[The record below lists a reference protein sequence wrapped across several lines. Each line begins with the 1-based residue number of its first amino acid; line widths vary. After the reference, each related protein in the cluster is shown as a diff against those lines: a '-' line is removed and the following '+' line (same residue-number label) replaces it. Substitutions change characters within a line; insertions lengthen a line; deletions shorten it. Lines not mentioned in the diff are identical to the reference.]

1 MAKKKTGFFSKIGAV
16 AAKVNYRYVAWVI
29 IPLLLAGAVFFGAR
43 RGWSAL
49 RQQPRFVMS
58 PSTLFF
64 GTKPAPVRNEPML
77 EELREELGDTL
88 SNATIFDEYLCRRVA
103 HELHASPWVLE
114 VKRVSRLLPNRLN
127 VEAVFRLPAG
137 IVEMPSARYMIDRQ
151 GYWLPTELYR
161 QPPGWESAKPPHI
174 VDSRLT
180 ELPVRG
186 RRWNSASLV
195 VGARLSA
202 LLVRSGILDLVD
214 LERIDVTKVGT
225 RGHEADVVL
234 VTKTGRTIK
243 WGTTDA
249 YEEIRTLDR
258 AKSAHPDR
266 EKLAM
271 LRDMLQEKPNLT
283 GLNYVDLRY
292 GMMAPE

>member
-1 MAKKKTGFFSKIGAV
+1 MAKKKKGIFSRIASL
-16 AAKVNYRYVAWVI
+16 AAKINYRYLAWVVL
-29 IPLLLAGAVFFGAR
+29 PVLLAGAVFVGVR

-49 RQQPRFVMS
+49 RQEPRFVMS

-64 GTKPAPVRNEPML
+64 GTKPAVVRKEPML
-77 EELREELGDTL
+77 EDLREELGETL
-88 SNATIFDEYLCRRVA
+88 SHATIFDAHLCRRVA

-114 VKRVSRLLPNRLN
+114 VKEVSRRLPNRLSIK
-127 VEAVFRLPAG
+127 AVFRLPAG

-161 QPPGWESAKPPHI
+161 QPAGWESATPPHI
-174 VDSRLT
+174 VDRRLT

-186 RRWNSASLV
+186 RRWNAASLI

-202 LLVRSGILDLVD
+202 LLVRSEILDLVD
-214 LERIDVTKVGT
+214 LERIDVTEVGS
-225 RGHEADVVL
+225 RGHQADVVL
-234 VTKTGRTIK
+234 LTKAGRTIK

-249 YEEIRTLDR
+249 YEEIRALDR

-271 LRDMLQEKPNLT
+271 LRDMLQEKPNLA
-283 GLNYVDLRY
+283 GLKYVDLRY